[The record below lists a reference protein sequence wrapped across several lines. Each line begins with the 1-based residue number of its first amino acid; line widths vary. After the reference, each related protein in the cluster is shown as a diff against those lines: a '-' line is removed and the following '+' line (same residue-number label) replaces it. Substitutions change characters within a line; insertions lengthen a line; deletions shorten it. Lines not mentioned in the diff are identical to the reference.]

1 MKESMMTTPAVDLD
15 HLTCRFPRKGN
26 DDLIA
31 VDGFDLTIPMGQV
44 YGLLGPN
51 GSGKTTTVNVISA
64 LLPPSEGT
72 CRVMGIDV
80 RKDPSTVRSRIGV
93 VPQETALYNDLS
105 ALENLQFHA
114 RLYRAP
120 RAERQHR
127 IDEVLDLVGLSERR
141 KDRVGTFSGGM
152 QRRLAL
158 ARALLTRPDI
168 IILDEPT
175 LGVDVQSRNAL
186 WERIRAQAED
196 GGTVLLTTNYMEEA
210 QALADDLAIIDH
222 GKLVATG
229 APDELRATLGRH
241 YVELSTDA
249 PAKWPALEQ
258 REGIASVKVQG
269 DHVSVEATGSLDPV
283 RLVLD
288 FAAAAGVSAQ
298 IASVRQPDLN
308 DVFLALTGTTLRDQ
322 VA

>member
-1 MKESMMTTPAVDLD
+1 MMSHPAVRLD

-26 DDLIA
+26 DDLVA
-31 VDGFDLTIPMGQV
+31 VNDFDLTIPMGQV

-64 LLPPSEGT
+64 LLPPTEGT
-72 CRVMGIDV
+72 CRVMGVDV

-105 ALENLQFHA
+105 AQENLQFHA

-120 RAERQHR
+120 RGERQHR
-127 IDEVLDLVGLSERR
+127 IDEVLDLVGLSGRR

-186 WERIRAQAED
+186 WERIRAQADD

-222 GKLVATG
+222 GTLVATG

-241 YVELSTDA
+241 YVHLHSDA
-249 PAKWPALEQ
+249 PARWDELEQ
-258 REGIASVKVQG
+258 TEGIAEVRISG
-269 DHVSVEATGSLDPV
+269 DQVRVEATGSHDPV
-283 RLVLD
+283 RTVLD
-288 FAAAAGVSAQ
+288 FAASHGITVQ
-298 IASVRQPDLN
+298 ITSVRQPDLN

-322 VA
+322 AA

>member
-1 MKESMMTTPAVDLD
+1 MSQPAVHLD
-15 HLTCRFPRKGN
+15 HLTCRFRREGN
-26 DDLIA
+26 DDLVA
-31 VDGFDLTIPMGQV
+31 VDDFDLTIPMGQV

-64 LLPPSEGT
+64 LLPPTEGT
-72 CRVMGIDV
+72 CRVMGVDV
-80 RKDPSTVRSRIGV
+80 RKDPSMVRSKIGV
-93 VPQETALYNDLS
+93 VPQETALYNELS

-120 RAERQHR
+120 RSERQHR
-127 IDEVLDLVGLSERR
+127 IDEVLALVGLSGRR

-158 ARALLTRPDI
+158 ARALLTCPDI

-186 WERIRAQAED
+186 WERIRAQADD

-229 APDELRATLGRH
+229 TPDELRATLGRH
-241 YVELSTDA
+241 YVELHSDA
-249 PAKWPALEQ
+249 PARWDELEKT
-258 REGIASVKVQG
+258 EGVAGVVISG
-269 DHVSVEATGSLDPV
+269 DQVRVEATGPRDAV
-283 RLVLD
+283 RTVLD
-288 FAAAAGVSAQ
+288 FAASQGVTAQ
-298 IASVRQPDLN
+298 ITSVRQPDLN

-322 VA
+322 AA

>member
-1 MKESMMTTPAVDLD
+1 MTDPAVHLD
-15 HLTCRFPRKGN
+15 HLTCRFRRKDN
-26 DDLIA
+26 DDLVA
-31 VDGFDLTIPMGQV
+31 VDDFDLTIPMGQV

-51 GSGKTTTVNVISA
+51 GSGKTTTVNVICA

-80 RKDPSTVRSRIGV
+80 RKAPSVVRSKIGV
-93 VPQETALYNDLS
+93 VPQETALYDDLS

-114 RLYRAP
+114 RLYRVP
-120 RAERQHR
+120 RGERQRR
-127 IDEVLDLVGLSERR
+127 IDEVLELVGLSGRR

-186 WERIRAQAED
+186 WERIRAQADD

-210 QALADDLAIIDH
+210 QALADDLTIIDH

-229 APDELRATLGRH
+229 TPDELRATLGRH
-241 YVELSTDA
+241 YIELRSDT
-249 PAKWPALEQ
+249 PACWARLGQ
-258 REGIASVKVQG
+258 ADGIAGIRTAG
-269 DHVSVEATGSLDPV
+269 DQISIEATGSRDPV
-283 RLVLD
+283 RTVLG
-288 FAAAAGVSAQ
+288 FATAQGISAE
-298 IASVRQPDLN
+298 ISSVRQPDLN

-322 VA
+322 AA

>member
-1 MKESMMTTPAVDLD
+1 MSQPAIHLD
-15 HLTCRFPRKGN
+15 HLTCRFRRKGN
-26 DDLIA
+26 DDLVA
-31 VDGFDLTIPMGQV
+31 VDDFDLTIPMGQV

-64 LLPPSEGT
+64 LLPPTEGT
-72 CRVMGIDV
+72 CRVMGVDV
-80 RKDPSTVRSRIGV
+80 RKDPSTVRSKIGV

-120 RAERQHR
+120 RSERQHR
-127 IDEVLDLVGLSERR
+127 IDEVLDLVGLSGRR

-186 WERIRAQAED
+186 WERIRAQADD

-241 YVELSTDA
+241 YVELHSDA
-249 PAKWPALEQ
+249 PARWDELEQ
-258 REGIASVKVQG
+258 TDGIAGVRISG
-269 DHVSVEATGSLDPV
+269 DQVSVEATGSHDPV
-283 RLVLD
+283 RTVLD
-288 FAAAAGVSAQ
+288 FAASHGITAQ
-298 IASVRQPDLN
+298 ITSVRQPDLN